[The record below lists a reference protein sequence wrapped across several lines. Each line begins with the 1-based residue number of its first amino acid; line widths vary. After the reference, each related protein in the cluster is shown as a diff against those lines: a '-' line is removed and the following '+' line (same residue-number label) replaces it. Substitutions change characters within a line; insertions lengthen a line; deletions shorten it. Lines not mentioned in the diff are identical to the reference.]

1 MFYPPPSIIHF
12 VLFLSVFFFTY
23 ISSHVFFII
32 SFFTAWPL
40 RLVQGRNVTK
50 NSRRQQNG
58 RWDVQGIHSGT
69 SGPRWLSPLVIS
81 RPTFLSGVCF
91 IDDIFSR
98 ISSAIVLFPP
108 AENQSFSLSLSFS
121 TNHFPSF
128 RSNYH
133 GRFPRNIPPFGTH
146 LKIPLFS
153 LLLFFLTRHFCR
165 SSSSP

>member
-58 RWDVQGIHSGT
+58 RWDVQGIHSVLPVRGG
-69 SGPRWLSPLVIS
+69 SLHLLFLAPLFSPGFAS
-81 RPTFLSGVCF
+81 STTYFLES
-91 IDDIFSR
+91 
-98 ISSAIVLFPP
+98 LL
-108 AENQSFSLSLSFS
+108 QSFSFHPRRINLSLSLSFS

-133 GRFPRNIPPFGTH
+133 GRFPRNIPPFGTR